1 MEWTKQ
7 FGRYIVVMLLQV
19 LLFNQLQ
26 LWGICHPYID
36 ILAGIADGRAEEDAV
51 LA

>member
-1 MEWTKQ
+1 MEIPREPDALLDEEVQ
-7 FGRYIVVMLLQV
+7 EFVGRDR
-19 LLFNQLQ
+19 
-26 LWGICHPYID
+26 ID